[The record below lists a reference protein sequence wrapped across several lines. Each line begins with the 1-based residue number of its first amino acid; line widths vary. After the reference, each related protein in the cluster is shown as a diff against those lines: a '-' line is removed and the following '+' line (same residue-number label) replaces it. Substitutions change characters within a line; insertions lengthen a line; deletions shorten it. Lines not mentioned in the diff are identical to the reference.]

1 MAGETRQLVLDVHT
15 GLGGQISQL
24 DAVVR
29 AQAGVLKQIDAR
41 LGDLAGQVR
50 VASDSSAAQLD
61 AVVRD
66 QATLLE
72 RIDARLEDLAGHVR
86 MASDSRAAQHA
97 QLLEVLRFIHSRGQ
111 WRRGRL
117 RELRADPSYER
128 PFMDADPLVS
138 VVIPTY
144 DNHRLL
150 RGRAISSVLAQTHQN
165 FEVVVVG
172 DAAAEEARVAVESF
186 DDPRISFS
194 NLPYRGPYPEDPQT
208 RWLVAGVP
216 PTNEAVW
223 LARGLWIAPLADDDA
238 FRPHHIER
246 LLAHARSER
255 LELAYGRIC
264 QHLPDERAAT
274 SLGRFPP
281 EHAQFGLQSALYHCG
296 VAGIFE
302 LELADAS
309 LGLPCDWG
317 MCVRMMEAGVRIGML
332 DEATVDYYPSRHWTP
347 RWEE

>member
-1 MAGETRQLVLDVHT
+1 MAAKPTPTPSWLLPAPVRRFREHLREIRRTAGETRQLVAH
-15 GLGGQISQL
+15 L

-29 AQAGVLKQIDAR
+29 GQAAALARTEAR
-41 LGDLAGQVR
+41 LEELAGQVR
-50 VASDSSAAQLD
+50 EASA
-61 AVVRD
+61 
-66 QATLLE
+66 
-72 RIDARLEDLAGHVR
+72 
-86 MASDSRAAQHA
+86 SRAAQHA
-97 QLLEVLRFIHSRGQ
+97 QLLEALRFIHSRGQ
-111 WRRGRL
+111 WRRERL

-128 PFMDADPLVS
+128 PFTDPDPLVS

-150 RGRAISSVLAQTHQN
+150 RERAIPSVLAQTHQN

-172 DAAAEEARVAVESF
+172 DAAAEAARVAVESF

-194 NLPYRGPYPEDPQT
+194 NLPYRGPYPEDPEV

-216 PTNEAVW
+216 PYNEAVR
-223 LARGLWIAPLADDDA
+223 LARGLWIASLADDDA
-238 FRPHHIER
+238 FRPDHVER
-246 LLAHARSER
+246 LLAHVCRER
-255 LELAYGRIC
+255 LELAYGRMRM
-264 QHLPDERAAT
+264 HLRDKSTT

-281 EHAQFGLQSALYHCG
+281 EHGQFGFQSALYHRG
-296 VAGIFE
+296 LAGIFE

-317 MCVRMMEAGVRIGML
+317 MCLRMMEAGVRIGML
-332 DEATVDYYPSRHWTP
+332 DEETVDYYPSRTWTP